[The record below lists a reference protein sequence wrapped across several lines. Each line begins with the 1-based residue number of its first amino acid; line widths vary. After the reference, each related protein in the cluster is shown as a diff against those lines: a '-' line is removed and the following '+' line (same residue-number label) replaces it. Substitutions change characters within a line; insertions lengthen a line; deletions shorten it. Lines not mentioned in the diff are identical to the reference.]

1 MDQMGDHMKTKF
13 DYFQIPKMLPTVRM
27 EKADETNEFCSLV
40 FMFPSW
46 VMVVWF
52 LNYGWYWL

>member
-27 EKADETNEFCSLV
+27 EKVDETNEFFSVV
-40 FMFPSW
+40 FMLPSR
-46 VMVVWF
+46 VVVV
-52 LNYGWYWL
+52 